1 MLMSCYMQ
9 ILTCIDYGV
18 EVIQSLGFPILA
30 GRQERALDVVRSQ
43 ERRELP
49 ATYVTDYR
57 NIADS

>member
-1 MLMSCYMQ
+1 L
-9 ILTCIDYGV
+9 
-18 EVIQSLGFPILA
+18 EFPILA

-43 ERRELP
+43 ERRELS